1 MIYPLQ
7 KGVPKDIISPVGC
20 NSLVAM
26 MLAYYG
32 TEKERKKS
40 LERGYV
46 KDIGSTVGIQ
56 SYRGQGYERAMSRN
70 YFVNSRYLHLY
81 VMVVLSG
88 TRVVRVRWVW
98 EAAPCRWAAS

>member
-1 MIYPLQ
+1 MKLEIEIYPLQ
-7 KGVPKDIISPVGC
+7 KGLLKDIISPVGC

-32 TEKERKKS
+32 AEKERKKS

-56 SYRGQGYERAMSRN
+56 SYRG
-70 YFVNSRYLHLY
+70 
-81 VMVVLSG
+81 SG
-88 TRVVRVRWVW
+88 TKGLCPGIALRDL
-98 EAAPCRWAAS
+98 APPSLRDGFALRGAFRARPMGV